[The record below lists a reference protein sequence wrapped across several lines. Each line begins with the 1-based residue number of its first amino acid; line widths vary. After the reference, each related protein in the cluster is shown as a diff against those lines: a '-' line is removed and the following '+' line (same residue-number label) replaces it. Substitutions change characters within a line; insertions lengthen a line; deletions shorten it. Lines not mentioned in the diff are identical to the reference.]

1 MLVSRSSA
9 GARKGPPQELRISN
23 DVFAHPEQRE
33 PVFRPESS
41 NRRVGEFVTPKT
53 RAGALVYSLQKPRHK
68 CHRARIGPR
77 VLLRQPSRV

>member
-1 MLVSRSSA
+1 MKQDEGTVLVSRSSA

-41 NRRVGEFVTPKT
+41 NRRVGEFVTPK
-53 RAGALVYSLQKPRHK
+53 REPGH
-68 CHRARIGPR
+68 
-77 VLLRQPSRV
+77 